1 MLKNK
6 LIKFITSLLLFFCM
20 IAYYFNPSIKI
31 LSIVVIGLC
40 VVKFVVVTILE
51 PDSIW
56 EIIKKFIYIVIGLLF
71 VFGLIYN
78 NIYCERIAE
87 VLIAIDTVIETHRV
101 RKKI

>member
-20 IAYYFNPSIKI
+20 VAYYFNPSMRI
-31 LSIVVIGLC
+31 LSIALIILC
-40 VVKFVVVTILE
+40 AVKFIVVTILE

-56 EIIKKFIYIVIGLLF
+56 EIIKKFIYIVIELLF

-78 NIYCERIAE
+78 NIYCERIADI
-87 VLIAIDTVIETHRV
+87 LILIDTVIETHRV
-101 RKKI
+101 RKK